1 MIVPRKRSNLICGC
15 GGIGRRARLRI
26 LCSQD
31 MQVRVLSTAPVKP
44 CDYYNH
50 RVFSYHFAGI
60 KTEWEIRKH
69 RKQSKNLKKTLLHFA
84 IFSVFI
90 YRRGKGGLKNRHPD
104 DIRSPKKPTF
114 GVPKNRHSES
124 RKTDI
129 RSPEKPTFG
138 VPKNRHPESQ
148 KTDIWSPGK
157 PTQIDI

>member
-1 MIVPRKRSNLICGC
+1 MADALASGASGGYLMVVQIHSAAPLKSICGC

-90 YRRGKGGLKNRHPD
+90 YRGGKGGLKNRHPD
-104 DIRSPKKPTF
+104 DIRSP
-114 GVPKNRHSES
+114 E
-124 RKTDI
+124 
-129 RSPEKPTFG
+129 
-138 VPKNRHPESQ
+138 
-148 KTDIWSPGK
+148 K